1 MKSDKRSLRR
11 QTLIIIM
18 LLVLP
23 FNILTAFLGGIMLT
37 NAMESAELTVQSSL
51 NSQLDNLD
59 MRIQNTIYF
68 LYDYPA
74 NHVSY
79 INFLKQPRDWHYT
92 FYRSL
97 TVNELRDDLS
107 LSTAAQYM
115 FLYVESRDD
124 LIIMN
129 EEPYIRNESKLL
141 LSEDDVLS
149 RINDKTIS
157 DSRWHLVSIQDL
169 PFLIMITQ
177 KEGVYLGACIC
188 MAEAVSEAAASLEY
202 DNVSIYA
209 SVSPNADTS
218 SGIHCF
224 AKSSKTNV
232 YLCCDIPQNEIIGGM
247 AFIHRGIIYL
257 VILSFLIFPILS
269 FFFNRY
275 VNAPLANIRNAFA
288 ELEKGNDDYR
298 ITAVTNLSEFSDTYD
313 SFNRMAEKLKELLLE
328 TIQKEQQRQQLVV
341 DNLQLQLNYL
351 QLQIRPHFLHNNMNL
366 LYTLIQNNQTDAA
379 QSLVLYLSDYFRY
392 MFRKGHDRALFDHEM
407 KLIREYLDISRLHY
421 PDAFTFS
428 CQIDPL
434 LSHVRIPP
442 LLLHGFVENIIQH
455 ALVPDH
461 TVHIII
467 YGEYEDGIVTIQIAD
482 DGIGMNEEDTALINS
497 GDFSSSPEG
506 SHVGIKNAVLRLKHF
521 YGEKS
526 SITVESEPDSGT
538 IFTITIP
545 YNLTE
550 VSDDEFINGE

>member
-1 MKSDKRSLRR
+1 
-11 QTLIIIM
+11 
-18 LLVLP
+18 
-23 FNILTAFLGGIMLT
+23 
-37 NAMESAELTVQSSL
+37 
-51 NSQLDNLD
+51 
-59 MRIQNTIYF
+59 
-68 LYDYPA
+68 
-74 NHVSY
+74 
-79 INFLKQPRDWHYT
+79 
-92 FYRSL
+92 
-97 TVNELRDDLS
+97 
-107 LSTAAQYM
+107 
-115 FLYVESRDD
+115 
-124 LIIMN
+124 
-129 EEPYIRNESKLL
+129 
-141 LSEDDVLS
+141 
-149 RINDKTIS
+149 
-157 DSRWHLVSIQDL
+157 
-169 PFLIMITQ
+169 
-177 KEGVYLGACIC
+177 
-188 MAEAVSEAAASLEY
+188 
-202 DNVSIYA
+202 
-209 SVSPNADTS
+209 
-218 SGIHCF
+218 
-224 AKSSKTNV
+224 
-232 YLCCDIPQNEIIGGM
+232 M

-506 SHVGIKNAVLRLKHF
+506 SHVGIKMRCSA
-521 YGEKS
+521 
-526 SITVESEPDSGT
+526 
-538 IFTITIP
+538 
-545 YNLTE
+545 
-550 VSDDEFINGE
+550 

>member
-1 MKSDKRSLRR
+1 MKNKKRSLRR
-11 QTLIIIM
+11 QTILIIM

-23 FNILTAFLGGIMLT
+23 FNILTAVLGNIMLKS
-37 NAMESAELTVQSSL
+37 AMESAELTVQSFL
-51 NSQLDNLD
+51 NSQIATLD

-79 INFLKQPRDWHYT
+79 INFLKQPEDWHYT

-115 FLYVESRDD
+115 FLYVKSRDD

-129 EEPYIRNESKLL
+129 EKPHMLNGNKLL
-141 LSEDDVLS
+141 LSEEDVLGK
-149 RINDKTIS
+149 INDTTIS
-157 DSRWHLVSIQDL
+157 DSRWHLVSIQNV

-188 MAEAVSEAAASLEY
+188 LADAVSEAENSLEY
-202 DNVSIYA
+202 DNVSVYA
-209 SVSPNADTS
+209 DTSPNINTS
-218 SGIHCF
+218 SGIHCSV
-224 AKSSKTNV
+224 KSSKTSI
-232 YLCCDIPQNEIIGGM
+232 YLCCDIPQNEIIGSM
-247 AFIHRGIIYL
+247 AFIHRGII
-257 VILSFLIFPILS
+257 FLIVLS
-269 FFFNRY
+269 FFIFPVLSFYFNRY
-275 VNAPLANIRNAFA
+275 VNIPLANIRNAFR
-288 ELEKGNDDYR
+288 ELENGNDDYR
-298 ITAVTNLSEFSDTYD
+298 ITASTNLSEFSATYD

-366 LYTLIQNNQTDAA
+366 LYTLVQNNQTHAA
-379 QSLVLYLSDYFRY
+379 QNLVLYLSDYFRY

-428 CQIDPL
+428 CQTDPV

-442 LLLHGFVENIIQH
+442 LLLHGFIENIIQH
-455 ALVPDH
+455 ALVPEH
-461 TVHIII
+461 IVHIII
-467 YGEYEDGIVTIQIAD
+467 YGEYEEGIVTIQIAD
-482 DGIGMNEEDTALINS
+482 DGNGMSEEDAAVINS
-497 GDFSSSPEG
+497 GDFSSFPEG
-506 SHVGIKNAVLRLKHF
+506 SHVGIKNALLRLKHF
-521 YGEKS
+521 YGDAA
-526 SITVESEPDSGT
+526 SISVESSPGNGT
-538 IFTITIP
+538 IFTLTIP

-550 VSDDEFINGE
+550 VSDDESFNGE

>member
-1 MKSDKRSLRR
+1 MKNKKRSLRR
-11 QTLIIIM
+11 QTILIIM

-23 FNILTAFLGGIMLT
+23 FNILTAVLGNIMLKS
-37 NAMESAELTVQSSL
+37 AMESAELTVQSFL
-51 NSQLDNLD
+51 NSQIATLD

-79 INFLKQPRDWHYT
+79 INFLKQPEDWHYT

-115 FLYVESRDD
+115 FLYVKSRDD

-129 EEPYIRNESKLL
+129 EKPHMLNGNKLL
-141 LSEDDVLS
+141 LSEEDVLGK
-149 RINDKTIS
+149 INDTTIS
-157 DSRWHLVSIQDL
+157 DSRWHLVSIQNV

-188 MAEAVSEAAASLEY
+188 LADAVSEAENSLEY
-202 DNVSIYA
+202 DNVSVYA
-209 SVSPNADTS
+209 DTSPNINTS
-218 SGIHCF
+218 SGIHCSV
-224 AKSSKTNV
+224 KSSKTSI
-232 YLCCDIPQNEIIGGM
+232 YLCCDIPQNEIIGSM
-247 AFIHRGIIYL
+247 AFIHRGII
-257 VILSFLIFPILS
+257 FLIVLS
-269 FFFNRY
+269 FFIFPVLSFYFNRY
-275 VNAPLANIRNAFA
+275 VNIPLANIRNAFR
-288 ELEKGNDDYR
+288 ELENGNDDYR
-298 ITAVTNLSEFSDTYD
+298 ITASTNLSEFSATYD

-366 LYTLIQNNQTDAA
+366 LYTLIQNNQTHAA
-379 QSLVLYLSDYFRY
+379 QNLVLYLSDYFRY

-428 CQIDPL
+428 CQTDPV

-442 LLLHGFVENIIQH
+442 LLLHGFIENIIQH
-455 ALVPDH
+455 ALVPEH
-461 TVHIII
+461 IVHIII
-467 YGEYEDGIVTIQIAD
+467 YGEYEEGIVTIQIAD
-482 DGIGMNEEDTALINS
+482 DGNGMSEEDAAVINS
-497 GDFSSSPEG
+497 GDFSSFPEG
-506 SHVGIKNAVLRLKHF
+506 SHVGIKNALLRLKHF
-521 YGEKS
+521 YGDAA
-526 SITVESEPDSGT
+526 SISVESSPGNGT
-538 IFTITIP
+538 IFTLTIP

-550 VSDDEFINGE
+550 VSDDESFNGE

>member
-1 MKSDKRSLRR
+1 MINKKRSLRR
-11 QTLIIIM
+11 QTILIIM

-23 FNILTAFLGGIMLT
+23 FNILTAVLGNIMLKS
-37 NAMESAELTVQSSL
+37 AMESAELTVQSTL
-51 NSQLDNLD
+51 NSQMATLD

-74 NHVSY
+74 NNVSY
-79 INFLKQPRDWHYT
+79 INFLKQPEDWHYT

-115 FLYVESRDD
+115 FLYVKARDD

-129 EEPYIRNESKLL
+129 EKPYVLNGNKLL
-141 LSEDDVLS
+141 LSEYDVLDK
-149 RINDKTIS
+149 INDTTIS
-157 DSRWHLVSIQDL
+157 DSRWHLVSFEDV

-188 MAEAVSEAAASLEY
+188 LADAVSEAENALEY
-202 DNVSIYA
+202 DNVSVYA
-209 SVSPNADTS
+209 DTSPNLNAS
-218 SGIHCF
+218 SGIHCSV
-224 AKSSKTNV
+224 KSSKTNI
-232 YLCCDIPQNEIIGGM
+232 YLYCDIPQNEIIGGI
-247 AFIHRGIIYL
+247 AFIYRGIL
-257 VILSFLIFPILS
+257 FLIVLS
-269 FFFNRY
+269 FFIFPVLSFYFNRY
-275 VNAPLANIRNAFA
+275 VNIPLANIRNAFR
-288 ELEKGNDDYR
+288 ELEKGNNDYR
-298 ITAVTNLSEFSDTYD
+298 ITASTNLSEFSATYD
-313 SFNRMAEKLKELLLE
+313 SFNRMAKKLRELLLE

-366 LYTLIQNNQTDAA
+366 LYTLIQNNQTQAA

-407 KLIREYLDISRLHY
+407 KLIKGYLDISRLHY

-428 CQIDPL
+428 CQTDPV

-442 LLLHGFVENIIQH
+442 LLLHGFIENIIQH
-455 ALVPDH
+455 ALVPEH

-482 DGIGMNEEDTALINS
+482 DGNGMSEDAVIIINS
-497 GDFSSSPEG
+497 GDFSSFPEG
-506 SHVGIKNAVLRLKHF
+506 SHVGIKNAMLRLRHF
-521 YGEKS
+521 YGDTS
-526 SITVESEPDSGT
+526 SISVDSSPGNGT
-538 IFTITIP
+538 IFTLTIP

-550 VSDDEFINGE
+550 VSDDESFNGE